1 MQFVAI
7 MSKRLWEVK
16 TMDKLIAIA
25 VTVAIGINLF
35 KAPVPF
41 EATTIEERAEMAGM
55 TVEDFVFIS
64 SVVEAES
71 DRSESLDGRILI
83 ALTILNRVEDPR
95 FPDTISE
102 VLTSPGQ
109 FATVR
114 NGHSVT
120 ERTDYSDEAV
130 IRAVEWNESG
140 DDPNVL
146 FFNCIG
152 YNYGTAYSYVGGNYF
167 MEA

>member
-1 MQFVAI
+1 
-7 MSKRLWEVK
+7 MS
-16 TMDKLIAIA
+16 MDKLITIA
-25 VTVAIGINLF
+25 VTVAIGVNLF

-83 ALTILNRVEDPR
+83 ALTIINRVEDER

-102 VLTSPGQ
+102 VLNQRGQ
-109 FATVR
+109 FSTVR

-120 ERTDYSDEAV
+120 DRTDYSDEAV
-130 IRAVEWNESG
+130 IRAVEWNEAG
-140 DDPNVL
+140 DEPNVL

-152 YNYGTAYSYVGGNYF
+152 YGMGEPYGRIDGNYF
-167 MEA
+167 STMEVENDEF

>member
-1 MQFVAI
+1 MNKI
-7 MSKRLWEVK
+7 
-16 TMDKLIAIA
+16 INIA

-41 EATTIEERAEMAGM
+41 ETTTIEERAEMAGM

-83 ALTILNRVEDPR
+83 ALTIINRVEDPR
-95 FPDTISE
+95 FPDTITA
-102 VLTSPGQ
+102 VLTQRGQ

-114 NGHSVT
+114 NGHSVVG
-120 ERTDYSDEAV
+120 RTDLSDEAV
-130 IRAVEWNESG
+130 IQAFEWNATGE
-140 DDPNVL
+140 DPNIL

-152 YNYGTAYSYVGGNYF
+152 YNYGEPYGDGPIDGNYF
-167 MEA
+167 MTLD

>member
-1 MQFVAI
+1 
-7 MSKRLWEVK
+7 MS
-16 TMDKLIAIA
+16 MDKLITIA

-55 TVEDFVFIS
+55 TVEEFVFIS

-83 ALTILNRVEDPR
+83 ALTIINRVGDPR
-95 FPDTISE
+95 FPNTISE
-102 VLTSPGQ
+102 VLNQRGQ
-109 FATVR
+109 FSTVR

-130 IRAVEWNESG
+130 IRAVEWNEAG

-152 YNYGTAYSYVGGNYF
+152 YGIGEPYGLVDGNYF
-167 MEA
+167 STMEAEE

>member
-1 MQFVAI
+1 ML
-7 MSKRLWEVK
+7 MSK
-16 TMDKLIAIA
+16 LITIA

-55 TVEDFVFIS
+55 SVEDFVFIS

-83 ALTILNRVEDPR
+83 ALTIINRVEDER
-95 FPDTISE
+95 FGCDSISE

-109 FATVR
+109 FSTVV
-114 NGHSVT
+114 NGHSIVD
-120 ERTDYSDEAV
+120 RTDYSDEAV
-130 IRAVEWNESG
+130 IRAVEWNEAG

-152 YNYGTAYSYVGGNYF
+152 YGIGEPYGLIDGNYF
-167 MEA
+167 STMEAEE

>member
-1 MQFVAI
+1 MTS
-7 MSKRLWEVK
+7 MSK
-16 TMDKLIAIA
+16 LITIA

-41 EATTIEERAEMAGM
+41 EATTIEERAEMAEM

-83 ALTILNRVEDPR
+83 ALTIINRVEDPR
-95 FPDTISE
+95 FPDTISG
-102 VLTSPGQ
+102 VLNQSGQ
-109 FATVR
+109 FSTVR

-120 ERTDYSDEAV
+120 ERTDCSDEAV
-130 IRAVEWNESG
+130 IEAVEWNEAG
-140 DDPNVL
+140 DEPNVL
-146 FFNCIG
+146 FFNCLG
-152 YNYGTAYSYVGGNYF
+152 FNCGDPYGDGPIDGNYF
-167 MEA
+167 MTLD

>member
-1 MQFVAI
+1 ML
-7 MSKRLWEVK
+7 MSK
-16 TMDKLIAIA
+16 LITIA

-41 EATTIEERAEMAGM
+41 EATTIEERAEMTGM
-55 TVEDFVFIS
+55 SVEEFVFIS

-83 ALTILNRVEDPR
+83 ALTIINRVEDPR

-102 VLTSPGQ
+102 VLNQRGQ
-109 FATVR
+109 FSTVR

-152 YNYGTAYSYVGGNYF
+152 YNYGTAYGYVGGNYF

>member
-1 MQFVAI
+1 
-7 MSKRLWEVK
+7 
-16 TMDKLIAIA
+16 MDKLMTIA

-83 ALTILNRVEDPR
+83 ALTIINRVEDPR

-102 VLTSPGQ
+102 VLNQRGQ
-109 FATVR
+109 FSTVR

-130 IRAVEWNESG
+130 IRAVERNEAG
-140 DDPNVL
+140 DEPNVL
-146 FFNCIG
+146 FFNCVGYGIG
-152 YNYGTAYSYVGGNYF
+152 EPYGLIDGNYF
-167 MEA
+167 TTMEVQND

>member
-1 MQFVAI
+1 
-7 MSKRLWEVK
+7 
-16 TMDKLIAIA
+16 MDKIINIA

-83 ALTILNRVEDPR
+83 ALTIINRVEDER

-102 VLTSPGQ
+102 VLNQRGQ
-109 FATVR
+109 FSTVR

-120 ERTDYSDEAV
+120 DRTDYSDEAV
-130 IRAVEWNESG
+130 IRAIEWNEAG

-152 YNYGTAYSYVGGNYF
+152 YGIGEPYGRIDGNYF
-167 MEA
+167 TTMETEND

>member
-1 MQFVAI
+1 
-7 MSKRLWEVK
+7 
-16 TMDKLIAIA
+16 MDKLMTIA

-83 ALTILNRVEDPR
+83 ALTIINRVDDPR
-95 FPDTISE
+95 FPNTISE
-102 VLTSPGQ
+102 VLNQRGQ
-109 FATVR
+109 FSTVR

-130 IRAVEWNESG
+130 IEAVEWNEAG

-152 YNYGTAYSYVGGNYF
+152 FNYGEPYGDGPIDGNYF
-167 MEA
+167 MTLD

>member
-1 MQFVAI
+1 
-7 MSKRLWEVK
+7 MSKILTV
-16 TMDKLIAIA
+16 A

-83 ALTILNRVEDPR
+83 ALTIINRVEDER

-102 VLTSPGQ
+102 VLNQRGQ
-109 FATVR
+109 FSTVR

-130 IRAVEWNESG
+130 IRAVEWNEAG
-140 DDPNVL
+140 DEPNVL

-152 YNYGTAYSYVGGNYF
+152 YNYGEPYGEGPIGGNYF
-167 MEA
+167 MTLEDSE

>member
-1 MQFVAI
+1 
-7 MSKRLWEVK
+7 MS
-16 TMDKLIAIA
+16 MDKLITIA

-55 TVEDFVFIS
+55 TVEEFVFIS

-83 ALTILNRVEDPR
+83 ALTIINRVGDPR
-95 FPDTISE
+95 FPNTISE
-102 VLTSPGQ
+102 VLNQRGQ
-109 FATVR
+109 FSTVR

-130 IRAVEWNESG
+130 IRAVEWNEAG

-152 YNYGTAYSYVGGNYF
+152 YGIGEPYGLVDGNYF
-167 MEA
+167 STMEAE

>member
-1 MQFVAI
+1 ML
-7 MSKRLWEVK
+7 MSK
-16 TMDKLIAIA
+16 LITIA

-41 EATTIEERAEMAGM
+41 EATAIEERAEMAGM

-83 ALTILNRVEDPR
+83 ALTIINRVEDPR

-102 VLTSPGQ
+102 VLNQRGQ
-109 FATVR
+109 FSTVR

-130 IRAVEWNESG
+130 IRAVEWNEAG

-152 YNYGTAYSYVGGNYF
+152 YNYGTAYGYVGGNYF